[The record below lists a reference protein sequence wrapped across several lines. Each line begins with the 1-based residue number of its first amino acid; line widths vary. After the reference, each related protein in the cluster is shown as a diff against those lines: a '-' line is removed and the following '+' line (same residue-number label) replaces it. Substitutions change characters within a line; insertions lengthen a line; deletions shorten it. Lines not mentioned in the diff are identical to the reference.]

1 MTGTGRRLR
10 LPVPGTRFLQVSCGF
25 MVTAPLL
32 EITAVTPRSRLLVV
46 DLSTRAVGFKAGQ
59 AVLVGWHGEPERRPY
74 SIACSPE
81 ASAEQR
87 RIELLI
93 SLDAPGE
100 IARRLPEV
108 ARGTLVDVE
117 GPLGTFIFPEVPMQ
131 PRLLF
136 VAGGTGIAPLRAM
149 IDHAL
154 RHHADKQLSLL
165 YSVRRPDEFAFLDEL
180 RRHEAGGR
188 LELHVTVTR
197 DDLASA
203 WAGGRGRIG
212 RAHFEQVLHEPAGTL
227 CFVCGPPLMV
237 RESVATLKLLGV
249 PESQLRTEGWT
260 R

>member
-1 MTGTGRRLR
+1 
-10 LPVPGTRFLQVSCGF
+10 

-46 DLSTRAVGFKAGQ
+46 DLSARSVGFKAGQ
-59 AVLVGWHGEPERRPY
+59 AMLIGWHGEPERRPY

-81 ASAEQR
+81 SAVEQACL
-87 RIELLI
+87 ELLI

-100 IARRLPEV
+100 IARRLPE
-108 ARGTLVDVE
+108 ATRGTLVDLE
-117 GPLGTFIFPEVPMQ
+117 GPLGTFVFPELPAQ
-131 PRLLF
+131 QRLLF

-154 RHHADKQLSLL
+154 RHHADTRLSLL
-165 YSVRRPDEFAFLDEL
+165 YSVRRPDEVAFLDEL
-180 RRHEAGGR
+180 RSHERAGR
-188 LELHVTVTR
+188 LELHLTVTR
-197 DDLASA
+197 DDAASS

-237 RESVATLKLLGV
+237 GESVATLKLLGV
-249 PESQLRTEGWT
+249 PESQIRTEGWSG
-260 R
+260 